1 MLKHTKAAGLA
12 NSVFWGP
19 EGKERRHRLYYIK
32 NG

>member
-12 NSVFWGP
+12 NSVSLGL
-19 EGKERRHRLYYIK
+19 EEKERRHRLYSIK